1 MQKLAVRHP
10 NLVRGLF
17 VTNAIPCDSW
27 PVPGVKIMRALGSLV
42 KHLPDAVFQEV
53 LRLFYRIGH
62 GSSRHWPFYDHYGGA
77 GTRIWQVRALNVNDT
92 LHLAD
97 RLPTLDLPARLVWG
111 AADRFQP
118 IGYRLAYNLKAPLDA
133 VEWAKHL
140 VPEDDAERVAN
151 AVNDLQTEPNG
162 SHP

>member
-1 MQKLAVRHP
+1 MQADIWRRGPGKLGIVPVVAVGHDLGGGVVQKLAVRHP

-62 GSSRHWPFYDHYGGA
+62 GSSRQAFRRTGRSMIIMEGRGLAFGRCGRSTSMTRSTLRTACPRLTFRRVWSGA
-77 GTRIWQVRALNVNDT
+77 L
-92 LHLAD
+92 
-97 RLPTLDLPARLVWG
+97 
-111 AADRFQP
+111 P
-118 IGYRLAYNLKAPLDA
+118 IGSSLSGTASR
-133 VEWAKHL
+133 
-140 VPEDDAERVAN
+140 
-151 AVNDLQTEPNG
+151 TT
-162 SHP
+162 